1 MPIPYVFDIDVEYG
15 RCDRVT
21 PRLRRVVANNPS
33 KFTFK
38 GTGTYLVG
46 DGEVAIIDPGP
57 RDEAHVDA
65 LVRAVQGERVTHL
78 LITHTHGDHS
88 PAAAMLKK
96 RLGDIPTYGFGPHP
110 LRPAAEKAWHEANP
124 DEPDAELDAA
134 IAAAAA
140 EGKESSGDLGEPPKL
155 EEHPDYD
162 YAPDVVVRNGEVIEG
177 SGFRFTALHT
187 PGHIS
192 NHLCFAL
199 EPRSKSESPTV
210 FTGDHVMG
218 WSTTIVPPPDGD
230 MVDYF
235 ASLQCLLDRRDA
247 TYYPTHGPPIPHGR
261 EYVTALLAHRREREA
276 QVLEQLAMGPRTIL
290 TMVKVMYADVRVEL
304 HRPATRSVLS
314 HLVKLVADGRVHC
327 DTPSPTLRST
337 YSLARAPASG

>member
-1 MPIPYVFDIDVEYG
+1 
-15 RCDRVT
+15 
-21 PRLRRVVANNPS
+21 LRRVVANNPS

-46 DGEVAIIDPGP
+46 DGDVAIIDPGP
-57 RDEAHVDA
+57 RDDAHVDA
-65 LVRAVQGERVTHL
+65 LVRAVEGERVTHL

-88 PAAAMLKK
+88 PAAATLKR

-110 LRPAAEKAWHEANP
+110 LRPEAERAWHEANP
-124 DEPDAELDAA
+124 DEPDPELDAA
-134 IAAAAA
+134 IAAAA
-140 EGKESSGDLGEPPKL
+140 ETDESAAEPPKL

-162 YAPDVVVRNGEVIEG
+162 YAPDIVVADGEVIEG
-177 SGFRFTALHT
+177 NGFRFVALHT

-199 EPRSKSESPTV
+199 APRTPADGDVV

-235 ASLQCLLDRRDA
+235 TSLQRLLDRPDA
-247 TYYPTHGPPIPHGR
+247 VYYPTHGPPIPHGHA
-261 EYVTALLAHRREREA
+261 YVTALMAHRREREE
-276 QVLEQLAMGPRTIL
+276 QILEQLALGPRTIL

-304 HRPATRSVLS
+304 YRPATRSVLS
-314 HLVKLVADGRVHC
+314 HLVKLVAEGRVHC

-337 YSLARAPASG
+337 YSL

>member
-1 MPIPYVFDIDVEYG
+1 MSIPYVYDIDVEYG
-15 RCDRVT
+15 RCDRVA
-21 PRLRRVVANNPS
+21 PRIRRVVANNPS

-38 GTGTYLVG
+38 GTGTYIVG
-46 DGEVAIIDPGP
+46 EGEVAIIDAGP
-57 RDEAHVDA
+57 RDAAHVDA
-65 LVRAVQGERVTHL
+65 LVRAVEGERVTHL

-88 PAAAMLKK
+88 PAAAMLKQ

-110 LRPAAEKAWHEANP
+110 LRADAERAWAEANP
-124 DEPDAELDAA
+124 DEPDPELDAA
-134 IAAAAA
+134 IAAAGADA
-140 EGKESSGDLGEPPKL
+140 DPSLGEAPKL

-162 YAPDVVVRNGEVIEG
+162 YTPDVVVGDCEVIEG
-177 SGFRFTALHT
+177 AGFRFTALHT

-199 EPRSKSESPTV
+199 EPRTSADVATV

-235 ASLQCLLDRRDA
+235 ASLQRLLDRTDA
-247 TYYPTHGPPIPHGR
+247 TYYPTHGPPIPRGH
-261 EYVTALLAHRREREA
+261 EYVNALLAHRREREA
-276 QVLEQLAMGPRTIL
+276 QVLEQLAAGPRTIL

-314 HLVKLVADGRVHC
+314 HLVKLVDEGRVLC
-327 DTPSPTLRST
+327 DTVIPTLRST
-337 YSLARAPASG
+337 YSLAPNPPLAGG

>member
-1 MPIPYVFDIDVEYG
+1 MAIPYVYDIDVEYG
-15 RCDRVT
+15 RCDRVA
-21 PRLRRVVANNPS
+21 PRIRRVVANNPS

-38 GTGTYLVG
+38 GTGTYIIG
-46 DGEVAIIDPGP
+46 DGDVAIIDAGP
-57 RDEAHVDA
+57 RDAAHVDA
-65 LVRAVQGERVTHL
+65 LVRAVEGERVTHL

-88 PAAAMLKK
+88 PAAAMLKQ

-110 LRPAAEKAWHEANP
+110 LRPDDERAWAEANP
-124 DEPDAELDAA
+124 DEPDPELDAA
-134 IAAAAA
+134 IAAADADAA
-140 EGKESSGDLGEPPKL
+140 ASLSEAPKL

-162 YAPDVVVRNGEVIEG
+162 YTPDIVVGDDERIDGA
-177 SGFRFTALHT
+177 GFRFTALHT

-199 EPRSKSESPTV
+199 EPLTKSDAAIV

-230 MVDYF
+230 MVAYF
-235 ASLQCLLDRRDA
+235 ASLQRLLDYRDA
-247 TYYPTHGPPIPHGR
+247 TYYPTHGPPIPRGH

-276 QVLEQLAMGPRTIL
+276 QVLEQLAQGPRTIL
-290 TMVKVMYADVRVEL
+290 TMVKVMYIDVGVAL

-314 HLVKLVADGRVHC
+314 HLVKLVDEGRVHC
-327 DTPSPTLRST
+327 DTPIPTLRSM
-337 YSLARAPASG
+337 YSLVPNAPLRGG

>member
-1 MPIPYVFDIDVEYG
+1 MAIPYVFDIDVEYG

-21 PRLRRVVANNPS
+21 PRIRRVVANNPS

-46 DGEVAIIDPGP
+46 DGDVAIIDPGP
-57 RDEAHVDA
+57 RDPAHVDA
-65 LVRAVQGERVTHL
+65 LVRAVDGERVTHL

-88 PAAAMLKK
+88 PAAAMLKE
-96 RLGDIPTYGFGPHP
+96 RLGAIPTYGFGPHP
-110 LRPAAEKAWHEANP
+110 LRADAERAWHEANP
-124 DEPDAELDAA
+124 DEPDPELDAA

-140 EGKESSGDLGEPPKL
+140 EGRGEELALPPKL

-162 YAPDVVVRNGEVIEG
+162 YAPDVVVADGDVIEG
-177 SGFRFTALHT
+177 DGFRFTALHT

-192 NHLCFAL
+192 NHLCYAL
-199 EPRSKSESPTV
+199 APRAAREREVV

-235 ASLQCLLDRRDA
+235 ASLQVLLDRRDA
-247 TYYPTHGPPIPHGR
+247 VYHPTHGPPIPHGHA
-261 EYVTALLAHRREREA
+261 YVTALMAHRREREA
-276 QVLEQLAMGPRTIL
+276 QVLEQLALGPRTIL

-314 HLVKLVADGRVHC
+314 HLVKLVAEGRVHC
-327 DTPSPTLRST
+327 DTPSPTLRSI
-337 YSLARAPASG
+337 YSL

>member
-1 MPIPYVFDIDVEYG
+1 MAIPYVYDIDVEYG

-21 PRLRRVVANNPS
+21 SRIRRVVANNPS

-38 GTGTYLVG
+38 GTGTYIVG
-46 DGEVAIIDPGP
+46 DGDVAIIDAGP
-57 RDEAHVDA
+57 RDSAHVDA
-65 LVRAVQGERVTHL
+65 LVRAVQDERVTHL

-88 PAAAMLKK
+88 PAAAMLKE

-110 LRPAAEKAWHEANP
+110 LRAEAERAWTEANP
-124 DEPDAELDAA
+124 DEPDPELDAA
-134 IAAAAA
+134 IAAAGA
-140 EGKESSGDLGEPPKL
+140 EADASLGEPPKL

-162 YAPDVVVRNGEVIEG
+162 YAPDVVVADGELIDG
-177 SGFRFTALHT
+177 AGFRFTALHT

-199 EPRSKSESPTV
+199 EARRRSDPATV

-230 MVDYF
+230 MVAYF
-235 ASLQCLLDRRDA
+235 ASLQRLLDRPDA
-247 TYYPTHGPPIPHGR
+247 TYYPTHGPPIPRGH

-276 QVLEQLAMGPRTIL
+276 QVLELLSTGPKTIL
-290 TMVKVMYADVRVEL
+290 TMVKVMYTDVRVEL

-314 HLVKLVADGRVHC
+314 HLVKLVAEGRVRC

-337 YSLARAPASG
+337 YSLEGS

>member
-1 MPIPYVFDIDVEYG
+1 MAIPYVFDIDVEYG

-21 PRLRRVVANNPS
+21 PRVRRVVANNPS

-46 DGEVAIIDPGP
+46 DGDVAIIDPGP
-57 RDEAHVDA
+57 RDPAHVDA
-65 LVRAVQGERVTHL
+65 LVRAVEGERVTHL

-88 PAAAMLKK
+88 PAAAMLKE
-96 RLGDIPTYGFGPHP
+96 RLGDIPTHGFGPHP
-110 LRPAAEKAWHEANP
+110 LRPEAEKAWHEANP
-124 DEPDAELDAA
+124 DEPDPELDAA
-134 IAAAAA
+134 IAAAEK
-140 EGKESSGDLGEPPKL
+140 EGKGGAELADPPKL

-162 YAPDVVVRNGEVIEG
+162 YTPDVVVRDGGVIAG
-177 SGFRFTALHT
+177 NGFRFTALHT

-199 EPRSKSESPTV
+199 EPLSASERPIV

-247 TYYPTHGPPIPHGR
+247 EYYPTHGPPIPHGHA
-261 EYVTALLAHRREREA
+261 YVTALMAHRREREE
-276 QVLEQLAMGPRTIL
+276 QVLEQLALGPRTIL

-314 HLVKLVADGRVHC
+314 HLVKLVAEGRVHC
-327 DTPSPTLRST
+327 DTPSPTLRSI
-337 YSLARAPASG
+337 YSL

>member
-15 RCDRVT
+15 RCDRVA

-46 DGEVAIIDPGP
+46 DGDVAIIDPGP

-65 LVRAVQGERVTHL
+65 LVRAVEGERVTHL

-88 PAAAMLKK
+88 PAAAMLKQ

-110 LRPAAEKAWHEANP
+110 LRPEAERAWHDANP
-124 DEPDAELDAA
+124 DEPDPELDAA
-134 IAAAAA
+134 IAAAAE
-140 EGKESSGDLGEPPKL
+140 EGKTENLGEPPKL

-162 YAPDVVVRNGEVIEG
+162 YAPDIVVRDGDMIEG
-177 SGFRFTALHT
+177 NGFRFRALHT

-192 NHLCFAL
+192 NHLCFSL
-199 EPRSKSESPTV
+199 EPRSKSDAPTV

-235 ASLQCLLDRRDA
+235 SSLQCLLDRRDA
-247 TYYPTHGPPIPHGR
+247 VYYPTHGPPIPHGHQ
-261 EYVTALLAHRREREA
+261 YVTALLAHRREREA

-290 TMVKVMYADVRVEL
+290 TMVKVMYVDVRIEL
-304 HRPATRSVLS
+304 YRPATRSVLS
-314 HLVKLVADGRVHC
+314 HLVKLVADGRVLC

-337 YSLARAPASG
+337 YSLAPVAASG